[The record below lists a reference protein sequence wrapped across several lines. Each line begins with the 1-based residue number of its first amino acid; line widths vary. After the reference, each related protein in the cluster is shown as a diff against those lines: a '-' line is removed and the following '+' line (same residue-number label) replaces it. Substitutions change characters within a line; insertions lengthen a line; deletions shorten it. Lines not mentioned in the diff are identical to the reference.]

1 MKRMPSV
8 YGTLKGGLSTINY
21 FLMSTLRGSVTAGEY
36 ILFIDATLAWDQAP
50 HWGKRRKK
58 SARFFRRYFPFWPR
72 LLPFS
77 TPAEPGPGL
86 MPVMLSP
93 KHHINRCNQQ
103 NWTLKNCQVHKVSK
117 ATVEILLNLFVH
129 SCFLLY
135 LLCHLYLPLI
145 VFEWLL
151 LCFTRFS
158 GSSPYINFVK
168 FGNTAP
174 LLTEVGGSV
183 ALTWLMHYPLNL
195 FTLSSGVGHFF
206 YIDCFGTEMS

>member
-1 MKRMPSV
+1 MELWT
-8 YGTLKGGLSTINY
+8 GALSTINY
-21 FLMSTLRGSVTAGEY
+21 FSMSILRGSVTAGDF
-36 ILFIDATLAWDQAP
+36 ILFIDASLAWDQLRSR
-50 HWGKRRKK
+50 GKGEKNRRAKR
-58 SARFFRRYFPFWPR
+58 ADIFPFRPR

-77 TPAEPGPGL
+77 TPAEPGLGL
-86 MPVMLSP
+86 MTVMLSP

-103 NWTLKNCQVHKVSK
+103 NWTLKNYQVNKVSK
-117 ATVEILLNLFVH
+117 TTVEILFNLFVH

-135 LLCHLYLPLI
+135 LLCHLYLLLI

-158 GSSPYINFVK
+158 GSSPCMNFVK

-183 ALTWLMHYPLNL
+183 ALTCAMHYPPPPPPPICLPFL
-195 FTLSSGVGHFF
+195 QA
-206 YIDCFGTEMS
+206 